1 MAGNR
6 VYYLTITAP
15 TYDEEVRRKKGIV
28 ITARVHPG
36 ETPSSWTMK
45 GIIDFLTGE
54 SNQARVRVNIR
65 NDLNFNFVSFP
76 FSSFFFFSF
85 FNESSTTQVLRERF
99 VFKLVPML
107 NPDGVIVGN
116 NRCSLSGKDLNRQYR
131 TVMRESYPSVWHT
144 KLMIRRLL
152 EECGVAI
159 YCDLHAHS
167 RKHNIFVY
175 GCESKR
181 TASQTKLSEQVFPL
195 MLHKNAADK
204 VNDSIQIIHCFFF
217 VYFFLFS
224 FN

>member
-1 MAGNR
+1 
-6 VYYLTITAP
+6 
-15 TYDEEVRRKKGIV
+15 
-28 ITARVHPG
+28 
-36 ETPSSWTMK
+36 
-45 GIIDFLTGE
+45 
-54 SNQARVRVNIR
+54 
-65 NDLNFNFVSFP
+65 
-76 FSSFFFFSF
+76 
-85 FNESSTTQVLRERF
+85 
-99 VFKLVPML
+99 ML

-152 EECGVAI
+152 EECGVAV

-204 VNDSIQIIHCFFF
+204 VNDSIQIIHCFSF
-217 VYFFLFS
+217 VYFLLLSLSLSLSLFLL
-224 FN
+224 

>member
-1 MAGNR
+1 M
-6 VYYLTITAP
+6 
-15 TYDEEVRRKKGIV
+15 
-28 ITARVHPG
+28 
-36 ETPSSWTMK
+36 W
-45 GIIDFLTGE
+45 
-54 SNQARVRVNIR
+54 RVRGC
-65 NDLNFNFVSFP
+65 SQ
-76 FSSFFFFSF
+76 
-85 FNESSTTQVLRERF
+85 ELRERF

-167 RKHNIFVY
+167 RKHNIFAY

-181 TASQTKLSEQVFPL
+181 AGFSGRLSEQVFPL

-204 VNDSIQIIHCFFF
+204 VRRSIRRAHLCADPFNRVLDATGPIE
-217 VYFFLFS
+217 FLICS
-224 FN
+224 IRHEKKYPRLYCSLRKLYSGANEN

>member
-1 MAGNR
+1 
-6 VYYLTITAP
+6 
-15 TYDEEVRRKKGIV
+15 
-28 ITARVHPG
+28 
-36 ETPSSWTMK
+36 
-45 GIIDFLTGE
+45 
-54 SNQARVRVNIR
+54 
-65 NDLNFNFVSFP
+65 
-76 FSSFFFFSF
+76 
-85 FNESSTTQVLRERF
+85 
-99 VFKLVPML
+99 ML

-181 TASQTKLSEQVFPL
+181 TASQARLSEQVFPL

-204 VNDSIQIIHCFFF
+204 VVDPIQIICFFLLCLSK
-217 VYFFLFS
+217 VKCIKKHSIFS
-224 FN
+224 SLLKTANFTWRKVKKVREES